1 MNSGASSPADQ
12 VFVAIAGPNAIV
24 KVEGR
29 GSFKTSAALKQFGD
43 SVILKKL
50 QLMVID
56 MTACIGMD
64 STFMGVLAGIA
75 SRLRTISG
83 RIVLVN
89 CTQRTFGLI
98 GTLGLDQLI
107 ASYLAG
113 STPPDINAVL
123 QGRTPGEALASVS
136 CKDPETMRTMIQ
148 AHETIVDLAPETLP
162 QFKDVIQFL
171 REEVS
176 RKNPVAGKT

>member
-1 MNSGASSPADQ
+1 MNPADQ
-12 VFVAIAGPNAIV
+12 ASGDNVFVAISGPSAIV

-43 SVILKKL
+43 TVIQKKIA
-50 QLMVID
+50 LMLID
-56 MTACIGMD
+56 MAACIGMD

-75 SRLRTISG
+75 SRMRTVSG

-89 CTQRTFGLI
+89 CTQRTYGLV

-107 ASYLAG
+107 ASHLSG
-113 STPPDINAVL
+113 STPPD
-123 QGRTPGEALASVS
+123 LASILSGRPNGEVLPS
-136 CKDPETMRTMIQ
+136 ASSKDAETIRTMIQ

-171 REEVS
+171 REEAS
-176 RKNPVAGKT
+176 RKNTPSGKA